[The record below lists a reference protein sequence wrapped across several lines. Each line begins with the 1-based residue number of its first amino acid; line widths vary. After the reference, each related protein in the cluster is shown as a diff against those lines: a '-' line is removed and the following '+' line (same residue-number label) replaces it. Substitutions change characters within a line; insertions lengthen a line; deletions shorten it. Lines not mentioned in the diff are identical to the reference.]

1 MTSDAAKSPHEALFA
16 MSGANFAVVRSG
28 RWKLHCR
35 AAGPETQLD
44 ASKWVDPRG
53 PDGVTILAP
62 YEQARPNQYPGVRTG
77 DPPKPIMLFDLE
89 SDPSEQHDG
98 AAQNPDVVA
107 RLRALFEKMEAQVPR
122 DAPPPKPA
130 AGGRMLRVKGGQLRY
145 DQVPSPP
152 RE

>member
-1 MTSDAAKSPHEALFA
+1 
-16 MSGANFAVVRSG
+16 
-28 RWKLHCR
+28 
-35 AAGPETQLD
+35 
-44 ASKWVDPRG
+44 
-53 PDGVTILAP
+53 
-62 YEQARPNQYPGVRTG
+62 
-77 DPPKPIMLFDLE
+77 MLFDLE
-89 SDPSEQHDG
+89 SDPSEQHDV